1 MAKRATIKN
10 LSKENEAPHNLREPH
25 LLFGKQNYVIVLV
38 GILFIA
44 IGFIL
49 MAGGG
54 SSDPTIFNADAI
66 YSSRRIT
73 LAPIMVILGFC
84 IQIYAIVKKA

>member
-1 MAKRATIKN
+1 MAKKESTNVA
-10 LSKENEAPHNLREPH
+10 LKENETPSNYREPH
-25 LLFGKQNYVIVLV
+25 LLFGKQNYIIVFV

-44 IGFIL
+44 LGFIL

-54 SSDPTIFNADAI
+54 SSDPTIFDADAI
-66 YSSRRIT
+66 YSTRRIT
-73 LAPIMVILGFC
+73 IAPILVILGFC